1 MPMINCNQTHRHTDQ
16 ITQRQTD
23 GHIKQ
28 KIKEETTLLLLIV
41 PQIQSICIIHYIITV
56 LITLKGLL
64 LSACTR

>member
-1 MPMINCNQTHRHTDQ
+1 MPMINCNQTHRRTDRLA
-16 ITQRQTD
+16 QRQTD

-41 PQIQSICIIHYIITV
+41 PQIQSICIIHSIITV